1 VSRDWRFY
9 FDDMKRSCEKIM
21 RFVLGMDLA
30 ALQKDER
37 TYDAVVRNLE
47 IIGEAAKRIPEEV
60 RKKAPRIE
68 WRKIA
73 GLRDVIAHVYFGI
86 DDRILWDIVKTK
98 VPQLLRDLE
107 DANPQ

>member
-1 VSRDWRFY
+1 MSRDWRFY